1 MPDLNRANRQCCDLD
16 IRDFKTGAPVLFAD
30 FGNVTTAGF
39 SSDNVYAMKKG
50 AKAIAFNNPLEGTIS
65 IECSVHPLSIYA
77 LFGDG
82 TIEKT
87 GIIKKREVVK
97 ATGSAGKLTLTG
109 TPKDGTVFVCKKG
122 EWGKEVIEGNFSG
135 TDFTATTTSEIVNGE
150 YYEVGYLEEK
160 SSGINKITIN
170 NNKLPKDLTIS
181 METLDK
187 DVEGNLVP
195 FIINVYKAT
204 IQRNLELSFS
214 SEGDPATL
222 SVTFDCLQDDN
233 GNVMDFIEI
242 TE

>member
-39 SSDNVYAMKKG
+39 SSENTYAMKKG
-50 AKAIAFNNPLEGTIS
+50 AKAIAFNNPLEGTMS
-65 IECSVHPLSIYA
+65 IEMQCHPLSIYA
-77 LFGDG
+77 LFSDG
-82 TIEKT
+82 TIEKS
-87 GIIKKREVVK
+87 GIIKKREVIKCTV
-97 ATGSAGKLTLTG
+97 GGKLTLTG
-109 TPKDGTVFVCKKG
+109 TPKGGTVFACKKG
-122 EWGKEVIEGNFSG
+122 EWGKEVIDGSFSG
-135 TDFTATTTSEIVNGE
+135 TDFSATSTGDIVSGE

-160 SSGINKITIN
+160 SSGINKVTIN

-195 FIINVYKAT
+195 FIMNIYKAT
-204 IQRNLELSFS
+204 IQRSLDLSFS
-214 SEGDPATL
+214 SEGDPATITINL
-222 SVTFDCLQDDN
+222 DVLQDDE

>member
-1 MPDLNRANRQCCDLD
+1 MPSLNKANRQCCDLD

-50 AKAIAFNNPLEGTIS
+50 AKAIAFNNPIEGTCS
-65 IECSVHPLSIYA
+65 IETQLRPMELYA
-77 LFGDG
+77 LLGDG
-82 TIEKT
+82 TIEKSAV
-87 GIIKKREVVK
+87 IKKREVVQGS
-97 ATGSAGKLTLTG
+97 TGGKVTLTG

-122 EWGKEVIEGNFSG
+122 EWGKEAIDGSFSG

-160 SSGINKITIN
+160 SSGVNKITIN
-170 NNKLPKDLTIS
+170 NSKLPKDVTIS

-187 DVEGNLVP
+187 DEEGNLVP
-195 FIINVYKAT
+195 FVMNIYKAS
-204 IQRNLELSFS
+204 IQRSIELSFS
-214 SEGDPATL
+214 SEGDPG
-222 SVTFDCLQDDN
+222 SVTLTYDILQDNN

>member
-65 IECSVHPLSIYA
+65 IEMQCHPLSIYA
-77 LFGDG
+77 LFSDG
-82 TIEKT
+82 TIEKS

-97 ATGSAGKLTLTG
+97 GSAGNKLTLTG

-122 EWGKEVIEGNFSG
+122 EWGKEVIDGNFLG
-135 TDFTATTTSEIVNGE
+135 TEFTATSPGEIVQDE

-222 SVTFDCLQDDN
+222 SVTFDALQDDE

>member
-50 AKAIAFNNPLEGTIS
+50 AKAIAFNNPIEGTVS
-65 IECSVHPLSIYA
+65 IETQLRPFKLYSL
-77 LFGDG
+77 LGDG
-82 TIEKT
+82 TIEKS
-87 GIIKKREVVK
+87 GIIKKREVIK
-97 ATGSAGKLTLTG
+97 CTTGGELTLTG
-109 TPKDGTVFVCKKG
+109 TPKDNTVFACKQGAWG
-122 EWGKEVIEGNFSG
+122 EEVIDGSFSG
-135 TDFTATTTSEIVNGE
+135 TKFSATSSGDIAMGE
-150 YYEVGYLEEK
+150 YYEVGYLEVK
-160 SSGINKITIN
+160 NSGINKVTIN
-170 NNKLPKDLTIS
+170 NNKLPKDVTIS

-195 FIINVYKAT
+195 FVMNIYKAT

-214 SEGDPATL
+214 SEGDPA
-222 SVTFDCLQDDN
+222 SVTLTFDSLQDDE

>member
-50 AKAIAFNNPLEGTIS
+50 AKAIAFNNPLEGTCS
-65 IECSVHPLSIYA
+65 IEFQTHPFQVYA

-82 TIEKT
+82 TIEKS
-87 GIIKKREVVK
+87 GILKKREVVK
-97 ATGSAGKLTLTG
+97 CATGGKLTLTG
-109 TPKDGTVFVCKKG
+109 TPKDGTVFACKKG
-122 EWGKEVIEGNFSG
+122 EWGKEVIEGSFLG
-135 TDFTATTTSEIVNGE
+135 TEFTATSTPDIAVGE

-160 SSGINKITIN
+160 TSGINKVTIN
-170 NNKLPKDLTIS
+170 NSKLPKDLTIS

-195 FIINVYKAT
+195 FIMNIYKAT
-204 IQRNLELSFS
+204 IQRSLELSFS
-214 SEGDPATL
+214 SEGDPATITINL
-222 SVTFDCLQDDN
+222 DCLQDDE

>member
-39 SSDNVYAMKKG
+39 SSENVYAMKKG
-50 AKAIAFNNPLEGTIS
+50 AKAIAFNNPIEGTCG
-65 IECSVHPLSIYA
+65 IEMHCHPFQVYA

-82 TIEKT
+82 TIEKS

-97 ATGSAGKLTLTG
+97 CTVGGKLTLTG
-109 TPKDGTVFVCKKG
+109 TPKDGTVFACKKG
-122 EWGKEVIEGNFSG
+122 EWGKEVIDGNFSAP
-135 TDFTATTTSEIVNGE
+135 DFTANTPGDIAMGE

-160 SSGINKITIN
+160 NSNINKITIN
-170 NNKLPKDLTIS
+170 NNKLPKDVTIS

-195 FIINVYKAT
+195 FIMNIYKAT
-204 IQRNLELSFS
+204 IQRSIDLSFS
-214 SEGDPATL
+214 SEGDPATISL
-222 SVTFDCLQDDN
+222 QFDCLQDDE

>member
-50 AKAIAFNNPLEGTIS
+50 AKAIAFNNPLEGTCS
-65 IECSVHPLSIYA
+65 IEFQTHPFQVYA

-82 TIEKT
+82 TIEKS
-87 GIIKKREVVK
+87 GILKKREVVK
-97 ATGSAGKLTLTG
+97 CATGGKLTLTG
-109 TPKDGTVFVCKKG
+109 TPKDGTVFACKKG
-122 EWGKEVIEGNFSG
+122 EWGKEVIEGSFLG
-135 TDFTATTTSEIVNGE
+135 TEFTATTTSEIVDGE

-204 IQRNLELSFS
+204 IQRSLELSFS
-214 SEGDPATL
+214 SEGDPATITINL
-222 SVTFDCLQDDN
+222 DCLQDDE

>member
-1 MPDLNRANRQCCDLD
+1 MAL
-16 IRDFKTGAPVLFAD
+16 
-30 FGNVTTAGF
+30 
-39 SSDNVYAMKKG
+39 
-50 AKAIAFNNPLEGTIS
+50 
-65 IECSVHPLSIYA
+65 YA
-77 LFGDG
+77 LLGDG
-82 TIEKT
+82 TIEKSA
-87 GIIKKREVVK
+87 IIKRRESIK
-97 ATGSAGKLTLTG
+97 ATNGGELTLTG
-109 TPKDGTVFVCKKG
+109 TPKDNTVFVCKRG
-122 EWGKEVIEGNFSG
+122 EWGREVIEGSFLG
-135 TDFTATTTSEIVNGE
+135 TEFTANQPSDIVDGQ

-160 SSGINKITIN
+160 NSGINKITIN

>member
-39 SSDNVYAMKKG
+39 SSENVYAMKKG
-50 AKAIAFNNPLEGTIS
+50 AKAIAFNNPIEGTVS
-65 IECSVHPLSIYA
+65 IETQLRPFKLYSL
-77 LFGDG
+77 LGDG
-82 TIEKT
+82 TIEKS
-87 GIIKKREVVK
+87 GIIKKREVIK
-97 ATGSAGKLTLTG
+97 GSAGGKLTLTG

-135 TDFTATTTSEIVNGE
+135 SDFTATTTSQIVQDE

-222 SVTFDCLQDDN
+222 SVTFDALQDDN

>member
-50 AKAIAFNNPLEGTIS
+50 AKAIAFNNPIEGTVS
-65 IECSVHPLSIYA
+65 IETQLRPFKLYSL
-77 LFGDG
+77 LGDG
-82 TIEKT
+82 TIEKS
-87 GIIKKREVVK
+87 GIIKKREVIK
-97 ATGSAGKLTLTG
+97 CTTGGELTLTG
-109 TPKDGTVFVCKKG
+109 TPKDNTVFACKQGAWG
-122 EWGKEVIEGNFSG
+122 EEVIDGSFSG
-135 TDFTATTTSEIVNGE
+135 TKFSATSSGDIAMGE
-150 YYEVGYLEEK
+150 YYEVGYLEVK
-160 SSGINKITIN
+160 SSGINKVTIN
-170 NNKLPKDLTIS
+170 NNKLPKDVTIS

-187 DVEGNLVP
+187 DVAGNLVP
-195 FIINVYKAT
+195 FVMNIYKAT

-214 SEGDPATL
+214 SEGDPA
-222 SVTFDCLQDDN
+222 SVTLTFDALQDDD

>member
-39 SSDNVYAMKKG
+39 SSENVYAMKKG

-65 IECSVHPLSIYA
+65 IEMQCHPLSIYA
-77 LFGDG
+77 LFSDG
-82 TIEKT
+82 TIEKS

-97 ATGSAGKLTLTG
+97 GSAGGKLTLTG

-122 EWGKEVIEGNFSG
+122 EWGKEVIDGSFSSP
-135 TDFTATTTSEIVNGE
+135 DFTATTTSEIVQDE

-222 SVTFDCLQDDN
+222 SVTFDALQDDE

>member
-50 AKAIAFNNPLEGTIS
+50 AKAIAFNNPIEGTVS
-65 IECSVHPLSIYA
+65 IETQLRPFKLYSL
-77 LFGDG
+77 LGDG
-82 TIEKT
+82 TIEKS
-87 GIIKKREVVK
+87 GIIKKREVIK
-97 ATGSAGKLTLTG
+97 CTTGGELTLTG
-109 TPKDGTVFVCKKG
+109 TPKDNTVFACKQGAWG
-122 EWGKEVIEGNFSG
+122 EEVIDGSFSG
-135 TDFTATTTSEIVNGE
+135 TKFSATSSGDIAMGE
-150 YYEVGYLEEK
+150 YYEVGYLEVK

-170 NNKLPKDLTIS
+170 NSKLPKDVTIS

-195 FIINVYKAT
+195 FVMNIYKAT
-204 IQRNLELSFS
+204 IQRNIELSFS
-214 SEGDPATL
+214 SEGDPG
-222 SVTFDCLQDDN
+222 SVTLTYDVMQDDN

>member
-50 AKAIAFNNPLEGTIS
+50 AKAIAFNNPIEGTIS
-65 IECSVHPLSIYA
+65 IEMQCHPLSIYA
-77 LFGDG
+77 LFSDG
-82 TIEKT
+82 TIEKS

-97 ATGSAGKLTLTG
+97 GSTGNKLTLTG

-122 EWGKEVIEGNFSG
+122 EWGKEVIHGNFAGS
-135 TDFTATTTSEIVNGE
+135 DFTATSPGDIVQDE

-160 SSGINKITIN
+160 ASGINKITIN
-170 NNKLPKDLTIS
+170 NSKLPKDVTIS

-195 FIINVYKAT
+195 FVINVYKAT
-204 IQRNLELSFS
+204 VQRSIELSFS
-214 SEGDPATL
+214 SEGDPG
-222 SVTFDCLQDDN
+222 SVTLTYDVMQDDN

>member
-50 AKAIAFNNPLEGTIS
+50 AKAIAFNNPIEGTCG
-65 IECSVHPLSIYA
+65 IEAAVHPFAIYA

-82 TIEKT
+82 TIEKS

-97 ATGSAGKLTLTG
+97 GSTGNKLTLTG

-122 EWGKEVIEGNFSG
+122 EWGKEVIEGSFLG
-135 TDFTATTTSEIVNGE
+135 TEFTATDTSDIVQDE

-160 SSGINKITIN
+160 VSGINKITIN
-170 NNKLPKDLTIS
+170 NSKLPKDLTIS

-214 SEGDPATL
+214 SEGDPATISL
-222 SVTFDCLQDDN
+222 QFDALQDDE

>member
-1 MPDLNRANRQCCDLD
+1 
-16 IRDFKTGAPVLFAD
+16 
-30 FGNVTTAGF
+30 
-39 SSDNVYAMKKG
+39 
-50 AKAIAFNNPLEGTIS
+50 
-65 IECSVHPLSIYA
+65 
-77 LFGDG
+77 
-82 TIEKT
+82 
-87 GIIKKREVVK
+87 
-97 ATGSAGKLTLTG
+97 
-109 TPKDGTVFVCKKG
+109 
-122 EWGKEVIEGNFSG
+122 
-135 TDFTATTTSEIVNGE
+135 
-150 YYEVGYLEEK
+150 
-160 SSGINKITIN
+160 
-170 NNKLPKDLTIS
+170 